1 MSTPAQTIATLRKRL
16 ERWELGHLRELA
28 ASLCG
33 EIEAAHARIDALEC
47 ALDRAESAADA
58 WRDDTLRLID
68 ELEAAGRDVGVNQA
82 GQLVPCA
89 DAQQPAFAL
98 GDAWRYCTRLTDP
111 DAAKALAQ
119 AAVTASA
126 TIHFAFT
133 KANPEDF
140 ATAPDWLAVQ
150 RELLHALY
158 AAGHPAGRARQ

>member
-28 ASLCG
+28 AGLASEL
-33 EIEAAHARIDALEC
+33 EAARARIDALEC

-58 WRDDTLRLID
+58 WREDTMRLID
-68 ELEAAGRDVGVNQA
+68 DLEAAGQNVGMTQA

-111 DAAKALAQ
+111 EAAKALAQ

-126 TIHFAFT
+126 TIHFAYT
-133 KANPEDF
+133 KASPEDF
-140 ATAPDWLAVQ
+140 ATAPDWMAVQ
-150 RELLHALY
+150 RELLLALH
-158 AAGHPAGRARQ
+158 AAGHPAGRAWQ